1 MKKITLF
8 ILASAFLLIN
18 AYSQWYEYTPS
29 KYVNNFTGPTL
40 DKINGSDTAFHWETE
55 NFYGGSLLQEGGILY
70 INNVLKDYD
79 KIILHFD
86 SIPLNINGTPKI
98 IIETKADT
106 IFEPGFVLMLED
118 TEGASSFSQHQI
130 NMDTTWKVDVI
141 DVGGSWADIS
151 KISSL
156 TITGKNG
163 EDYPEKRTV
172 QVRYLSLGVASYTPP
187 SSSTQFSLTKD
198 VVGNGSI
205 TLTPDQTS
213 YDSSSTVTLIAVADE
228 GSNFTGWSG
237 DISGSTN
244 PINVTMDGNKSIT
257 ANFSVS
263 GIDNN
268 ALSSLVKCYPNPVT
282 EILNISGLEANAA
295 VVSDLTGKKVMEINE
310 ENIQKIDVA
319 QLQSGVYVLTLD
331 TPKGTLNKLFI
342 VE

>member
-29 KYVNNFTGPTL
+29 KYVNNFTGPTV
-40 DKINGSDTAFHWETE
+40 DKINGSDTAFHWELVKPFGVNLYQE
-55 NFYGGSLLQEGGILY
+55 NGILN
-70 INNVLKDYD
+70 INNVLKSYN

-86 SIPLNINGTPKI
+86 SIPLNISNTPKI

-118 TEGASSFSQHQI
+118 TEGESSYSQYQI
-130 NMDTTWKVDVI
+130 NMDTIWKVDII
-141 DVGGSWADIS
+141 DVSDSWVENS

-156 TITGKNG
+156 TFTGKSDD
-163 EDYPEKRTV
+163 DYPSKRNV

-187 SSSTQFSLTKD
+187 SSSTQFSLTTD

-205 TLTPDQTS
+205 TITPDQAS
-213 YDSSSTVTLIAVADE
+213 YDSNSTVTLIAVADA
-228 GSNFTGWSG
+228 GSSFTGWTG

-282 EILNISGLEANAA
+282 DILNISGLEANAA